1 MFRLVPAVLTNVHS
15 IDGQF
20 VRSFTVVNIHYGS
33 LSQSYISR
41 LAAQYVKCVSVCLI
55 HLPLR
60 GNVRC
65 VSVCLIHLPL
75 RRTVRC
81 VSVCLIHLPLRR
93 VQSQR
98 SPDRRRPVSQQGIA
112 EQMIKKPDLMFSL
125 QS

>member
-33 LSQSYISR
+33 WSQSYISR
-41 LAAQYVKCVSVCLI
+41 LAAQY
-55 HLPLR
+55 
-60 GNVRC
+60 
-65 VSVCLIHLPL
+65 
-75 RRTVRC
+75 VRC

-112 EQMIKKPDLMFSL
+112 EKMIKKPDLMFSL